1 MCYTLYTSKNV
12 SFGKVICEMI
22 IRRILLEVLN
32 ANQQSV
38 KVNENN
44 NKNNNM
50 VTYFEWLILE

>member
-22 IRRILLEVLN
+22 IRRILLKVLN

-38 KVNENN
+38 KVNE